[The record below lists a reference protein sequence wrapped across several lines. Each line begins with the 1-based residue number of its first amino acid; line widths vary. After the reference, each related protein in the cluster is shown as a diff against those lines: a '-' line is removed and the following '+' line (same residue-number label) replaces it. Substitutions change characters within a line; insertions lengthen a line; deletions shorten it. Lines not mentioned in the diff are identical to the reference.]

1 MKEKSVYLA
10 LMGAGTALL
19 AWCSSHVVWSDRTAW
34 LFMAT
39 YVAITIPLLFARINL
54 ASQLRHYS
62 MEDVAVYAIVFS
74 SGAYASP
81 HWAIGSFVVFTASL
95 LCEVYVLAA
104 AIRHRGWNI
113 RWGRVFYNFSNP
125 FAHVVYLAVAG
136 AAYEHV
142 NAGAPFLASG
152 RNYVAILACVAAYM
166 TFTTAV
172 DTLETLTSGEK
183 VRGLLD
189 IYSSLSLNIAML
201 APLGVVLAVLWRAN
215 TFAILLLAVPVAVM
229 HVTMRSVRGIVDE
242 AQLAI
247 ETMLNTLEE
256 RDEYTAGHSER
267 VGRFAAH
274 IAEALGMEDDEIRR
288 VQSAGRIHD
297 IGKID
302 IPDAILRK
310 TCCLDDHEYGIMK
323 THTERPM
330 DYATNYPRLG
340 KYVPFYEAACHHEK
354 FNGSG
359 YHHGLQGEQIP
370 IIARIISVADTW
382 DAMTSDRPYRNGLID
397 AEALSRLTEAA
408 GTQFD
413 PRVVDGFMQAYQAG
427 HITRVM
433 VEWRESERLRKAKN
447 GTLPPPRSPRRRRPT
462 TA

>member
-1 MKEKSVYLA
+1 MREKSVYLA

-19 AWCSSHVVWSDRTAW
+19 AWSSTHVAWGSRSTW
-34 LFMAT
+34 LFLAVFT
-39 YVAITIPLLFARINL
+39 ALTIPLLFARVNL

-62 MEDVAVYAIVFS
+62 MEDVAVYAIIFTT
-74 SGAYASP
+74 GGEASP
-81 HWAIGSFVVFTASL
+81 HWAIGTFVIFGASL
-95 LCEVYVLAA
+95 LCEVYVLGA
-104 AIRHRGWNI
+104 AIRRIGWNI
-113 RWGRVFYNFSNP
+113 KWSRAFYNFSNP
-125 FAHVVYLAVAG
+125 FAHAVYLAVAG
-136 AAYEHV
+136 AAYERV
-142 NAGAPFLASG
+142 NEGAKFLGSG
-152 RNYVAILACVAAYM
+152 RNFVAILACVAAYM
-166 TFTTAV
+166 AFTTLI
-172 DTLETLTSGEK
+172 DTLETLSRGDK

-189 IYSSLSLNIAML
+189 IYGTLGLSIAML
-201 APLGVVLAVLWRAN
+201 APLGVVLAVLWQSD
-215 TFAILLLAVPVAVM
+215 TLGILLLVVPVAVM
-229 HVTMRSVRGIVDE
+229 HFSMKAVRGIVDE

-274 IAEALGMEDDEIRR
+274 IATALGLEDDEVRR

-310 TCCLDDHEYGIMK
+310 TCCLDDEEYGIMK

-330 DYATNYPRLG
+330 DYAEKYPLLG

-370 IIARIISVADTW
+370 LTARIISVADTW

-397 AEALSRLTEAA
+397 AEALRRMNEAA

-413 PRVVDGFMQAYQAG
+413 PRVVEAFMQAYNAG

-433 VEWRESERLRKAKN
+433 VEWSENERFRQA
-447 GTLPPPRSPRRRRPT
+447 RRGAHRGGPSRGPT
-462 TA
+462 PL

>member
-1 MKEKSVYLA
+1 MREKSVYLA
-10 LMGAGTALL
+10 LMVAGTALL
-19 AWCSSHVVWSDRTAW
+19 AWSSTHVAWGSSASWIFIATFTA
-34 LFMAT
+34 L
-39 YVAITIPLLFARINL
+39 TIPLLFARVSL
-54 ASQLRHYS
+54 ASQFRHYS
-62 MEDVAVYAIVFS
+62 MEDVAVYAIIFTT
-74 SGAYASP
+74 GAYATP
-81 HWAIGSFVVFTASL
+81 HWTIGTFVVFSASL
-95 LCEVYVLAA
+95 LCELYVLGQ

-113 RWGRVFYNFSNP
+113 RWSRVFYNFSNP

-136 AAYEHV
+136 AAYDHV
-142 NAGAPFLASG
+142 NAGDAFLGSG
-152 RNYVAILACVAAYM
+152 RNFLAIGACVAAYM
-166 TFTTAV
+166 GFTTAI
-172 DTLETLTSGEK
+172 DTLETLTRGEK

-189 IYSSLSLNIAML
+189 IYGTLFLSIAML
-201 APLGVVLAVLWRAN
+201 APLGVVLAVLWK
-215 TFAILLLAVPVAVM
+215 TDVFAIVLICVPVAVM
-229 HVTMRSVRGIVDE
+229 HVSMRSVRSIVDE

-274 IAEALGMEDDEIRR
+274 IATALGLNEDEVRR

-323 THTERPM
+323 THTDRPM
-330 DYATNYPRLG
+330 DYATQYPRLG

-354 FNGSG
+354 FNGTG

-370 IIARIISVADTW
+370 LVARIISVADTW
-382 DAMTSDRPYRNGLID
+382 DAMTSDRPYRNGLVD
-397 AEALSRLTEAA
+397 AEALTRLTDAA

-413 PRVVDGFMQAYQAG
+413 PRVVDAFMQAYQAG
-427 HITRVM
+427 QITRVM
-433 VEWRESERLRKAKN
+433 VEWKENERFRK
-447 GTLPPPRSPRRRRPT
+447 GRRGAPSHPSRGPGPT

>member
-1 MKEKSVYLA
+1 MREKSVYLA

-19 AWCSSHVVWSDRTAW
+19 AWSSTHVAWSSRSTW
-34 LFMAT
+34 LFLVVFTAL
-39 YVAITIPLLFARINL
+39 TIPLLFARVNL

-62 MEDVAVYAIVFS
+62 MEDVAVYAIIFTT
-74 SGAYASP
+74 GHEASP
-81 HWAIGSFVVFTASL
+81 HWAIGTFVIFGASL
-95 LCEVYVLAA
+95 LCELYVLGE
-104 AIRHRGWNI
+104 AIRRRGWNI
-113 RWGRVFYNFSNP
+113 KWGRVFYNFSNP
-125 FAHVVYLAVAG
+125 FAHVVYLGVAG
-136 AAYEHV
+136 ATYERV
-142 NAGAPFLASG
+142 NAGATFLGSPQ
-152 RNYVAILACVAAYM
+152 NLLAILACVAAYM
-166 TFTTAV
+166 AFTTFIDA
-172 DTLETLTSGEK
+172 LETLSRGEK

-189 IYSSLSLNIAML
+189 IYGTLGLSIAML
-201 APLGVVLAVLWRAN
+201 APLGVVLTVLWQ
-215 TFAILLLAVPVAVM
+215 TDTLGILLLVVPVAVM
-229 HVTMRSVRGIVDE
+229 HFSMKAVRGIVDE

-274 IAEALGMEDDEIRR
+274 IATTLGLEDDEVRR

-310 TCCLDDHEYGIMK
+310 TCCLDDEEYGIMK

-330 DYATNYPRLG
+330 DYAEKYPRLG

-370 IIARIISVADTW
+370 LTARIISVADTW

-397 AEALSRLTEAA
+397 AEALRRMTEAA

-413 PRVVDGFMQAYQAG
+413 PRVVEAFMQAYNAG

-433 VEWRESERLRKAKN
+433 VEWRENERFRE
-447 GTLPPPRSPRRRRPT
+447 TRRDARNRPGRGP
-462 TA
+462 A

>member
-1 MKEKSVYLA
+1 MREKSVYLA
-10 LMGAGTALL
+10 LMGVGTALL
-19 AWCSSHVVWSDRTAW
+19 AWSATHVAWSARSTW
-34 LFMAT
+34 LFLAVFT
-39 YVAITIPLLFARINL
+39 ALTIPLLFARVNL

-62 MEDVAVYAIVFS
+62 MEDVAVYAIIFTTGS
-74 SGAYASP
+74 EASP
-81 HWAIGSFVVFTASL
+81 HWAIGTFVLFGASL
-95 LCEVYVLAA
+95 LCELYVLGE
-104 AIRHRGWNI
+104 AIRRRGWNI
-113 RWGRVFYNFSNP
+113 KWSRVFYNFSNP
-125 FAHVVYLAVAG
+125 FAHAVYLAVAG
-136 AAYEHV
+136 AAYERV
-142 NAGAPFLASG
+142 NEGATFLGSP
-152 RNYVAILACVAAYM
+152 RNFLAILACVAAYM
-166 TFTTAV
+166 AFTTFV
-172 DTLETLTSGEK
+172 DTLETLSRGEK

-189 IYSSLSLNIAML
+189 IYGTLGLSIAML
-201 APLGVVLAVLWRAN
+201 APLGVVLAVLWQ
-215 TFAILLLAVPVAVM
+215 TDTLGILLLGVPVAVM
-229 HVTMRSVRGIVDE
+229 HFSMKAVRGIVDE

-274 IAEALGMEDDEIRR
+274 IATALGLEDDAVRR

-310 TCCLDDHEYGIMK
+310 TCCLDDEEYGIMQ

-330 DYATNYPRLG
+330 DYAEKYPRLG

-370 IIARIISVADTW
+370 LTARIISVADTW

-397 AEALSRLTEAA
+397 AEALRRMTEAA

-413 PRVVDGFMQAYQAG
+413 PRVVEAFMQAYNAG

-433 VEWRESERLRKAKN
+433 VEWKENERFRQA
-447 GTLPPPRSPRRRRPT
+447 RRDARGRGRRGPT
-462 TA
+462 PV